1 MGNEEVLKEKLGQ
14 ALDLENTKMNELKI
28 AARKSTQKA
37 DWDYILA
44 KFRNDLTQ
52 VIVNNRK
59 VSSENSPQ
67 TGKCQSSQVL

>member
-52 VIVNNRK
+52 VIVSNR
-59 VSSENSPQ
+59 
-67 TGKCQSSQVL
+67 